1 MIVFFAILVFLAFAA
16 LVVLQWRKVDAS
28 GRAELARAH
37 LIEHL
42 AERFRDSD
50 DFVAFARS
58 AEGRLL
64 LGARDPTV
72 QTARQLM
79 LTAQA
84 AVILA
89 ALGAGFIATVLATP
103 AHADINL
110 IRAAEDAQ
118 YWGTFCLALAAGLAF
133 AFWFSQ
139 QRARAWGLL
148 PK

>member
-1 MIVFFAILVFLAFAA
+1 M
-16 LVVLQWRKVDAS
+16 
-28 GRAELARAH
+28 
-37 LIEHL
+37 
-42 AERFRDSD
+42 
-50 DFVAFARS
+50 
-58 AEGRLL
+58 L

>member
-1 MIVFFAILVFLAFAA
+1 MMILFAVLLFLAFAA
-16 LVVLQWRKVDAS
+16 VVVLQWRKVDAS
-28 GRAELARAH
+28 RRAELARAQ
-37 LIEHL
+37 LIEQL

-64 LGARDPTV
+64 LGARDPMV
-72 QTARQLM
+72 ETARRLL

-89 ALGAGFIATVLATP
+89 ALAAGFIATVLTTP

-110 IRAAEDAQ
+110 IRAAEEAE

>member
-84 AVILA
+84 AVL
-89 ALGAGFIATVLATP
+89 ATVRATP